1 MKVNSNRDISFK
13 SIYTNKVFKRSL
25 EFASD
30 NGTLFSA
37 ATILAFSTCVRPAA
51 IWLAPK
57 TDKENKKIA
66 CAKSISSSAVG
77 YGLTYAISVPFAN
90 SIKKIDN
97 NPEKY
102 LDKKTIKFFT
112 KENKTLTQSKS
123 YNLATQMFKLGL
135 GLAIAM
141 PKAILTSAG
150 LPYILP
156 LFNHEKRKNNKE
168 NNKEQNIS
176 FRGKN
181 NLTNRLGKVLDK
193 NWMQKF
199 SERYK
204 DSNFPMHIIAATD
217 TIATATFI
225 HQTKNSKKLPDERK
239 NTLIYNAGIS
249 TTLSIISSYI
259 LDKMTQKPTEKFIE
273 NFKKANKGLPNVD
286 KQVQGIKIAKPILL
300 IGSVYYILIP
310 FISTILAE
318 RIEPLRNKLKT
329 KC

>member
-37 ATILAFSTCVRPAA
+37 ATILAFSTCIRPAA
-51 IWLAPK
+51 IWYAPK

-66 CAKSISSSAVG
+66 CAKSISSSSVG

-156 LFNHEKRKNNKE
+156 LFNHEKRKNNKD

-193 NWMQKF
+193 NWLQKF

-217 TIATATFI
+217 TITTATFI
-225 HQTKNSKKLPDERK
+225 HQIKNSKKLPDERK

-259 LDKMTQKPTEKFIE
+259 LDKLTQKPTEKFIE

-329 KC
+329 KS